1 MSGAAKFWPL
11 IAMSLIVPILIAF
24 LPEILSEAIGFAP
37 GNAAKPAPGSLL
49 LFVGVRFLIAYLIT
63 IVTLELALQAQALQS
78 KKQNSWLG
86 LLLINLGFDVASI
99 LVFQIFKMVLD
110 KTPNDPLMVIFF
122 LMCAVPTV
130 LTGVIVVCGSYSD
143 LTAGGPK

>member
-1 MSGAAKFWPL
+1 
-11 IAMSLIVPILIAF
+11 MSLIVPILIAF
-24 LPEILSEAIGFAP
+24 LPELLGEAIGFMP
-37 GNAAKPAPGSLL
+37 GNQPRPAPLSPF

-78 KKQNSWLG
+78 KRKNTWVA

-99 LVFQIFKMVLD
+99 LVFQIFKVLLD
-110 KTPNDPLMVIFF
+110 KTPIDPLMITFF

-130 LTGVIVVCGSYSD
+130 LTGVIVVCGSYSA
-143 LTAGGPK
+143 LTGGKK